1 MRYKKK
7 QDNLQLNMCAD
18 DDMFVDS
25 MYCNKY
31 PLSNHSFKYNLC
43 SYFYF
48 ADLWC
53 AVHGQIAKVS
63 ESAYDVSFS
72 FYYAY
77 ADRVHCMHLSIL
89 I

>member
-1 MRYKKK
+1 MRYKK

-43 SYFYF
+43 SYLFCRPLVF
-48 ADLWC
+48 GSWPNC
-53 AVHGQIAKVS
+53 QGK
-63 ESAYDVSFS
+63 
-72 FYYAY
+72 
-77 ADRVHCMHLSIL
+77 
-89 I
+89 